1 MSEPSY
7 LGLIHNAALLLALVF
22 LFDLMVGKRRLENTH
37 FWQVFLGLLL
47 GGIGIILMNTPWVL
61 AQGVIFDTRSVL
73 LGISGLFFGIIPTVI
88 AICITAVFRIFQ
100 GGAAVWM
107 GVCVILATGTIGIL
121 WRRFLHKPLEALSG
135 WELYLFG
142 LLIHLVMLAFAFV
155 LPWEMAL
162 QVLMNIALPVALI
175 YPLATLAL
183 GLLLIG
189 RLRRERMAEEHI
201 RSEGRLKSLVDV
213 LQQPILSVQEFLNFS
228 LDHAIRL
235 TNSKIGYIY
244 FYSEDRKE
252 FILNAWS
259 KGVMEEC
266 AVQNPQTCYEL
277 EKTGIWGEAVRQ
289 QKPIL
294 INNFEAH
301 NPLRKGYPEG
311 HVRLNKFLTVPV
323 FNQGHIVAVVGVA
336 NKATDYDESDVLQ
349 LTLLMDGVWKVV
361 EREKAKEGLRQSE
374 ERYAAIVDNLPNA
387 MIHIFDREF
396 RYVFN
401 AGQGLA
407 SAGLTDEML
416 VGKSVFDILGSE
428 LGHFVAEHYQRVLAG
443 EVVYFEGHYAGQYF
457 VVHAAPLRDKQ
468 GNITQIL
475 ALSLDITARRKAEE
489 DLQHAQA
496 ELQHLLSGSEQ
507 ARRALRSVLE
517 DQKTAEEKLRQLN
530 SELEQRVL
538 ERTAQLANANKELEA
553 FAYSV
558 SHDLRA
564 PLRAL
569 DGFSGALLADYQDQL
584 DEQGKHFL
592 ARIQEASRKMGQLI
606 EDLLNLSR
614 VTRREINLEPVD
626 LSTLALEVAHDLQ
639 AQDSER
645 SIEFDITPNL
655 LVRADPNLL
664 KIALVNL
671 LSNAVKFSGKRPR
684 AHIQVGRV
692 EQSGRP
698 VYYVRDNGVGFN
710 MAYADKL
717 FAPFQRLH
725 SAQEFPG
732 TGIGLVIV
740 QRIIARHGGR
750 LWPEAAVDQGATFY
764 FTLESA

>member
-22 LFDLMVGKRRLENTH
+22 LFDWMLGKRRLENARL
-37 FWQVFLGLLL
+37 WQVFLGVLL

-107 GVCVILATGTIGIL
+107 GVCVILASGIIGIL
-121 WRRFLHKPLEALSG
+121 WGRFLRKPLEALSG

-142 LLIHLVMLAFAFV
+142 LFIHFMMLACAFV
-155 LPWEMAL
+155 LPWKMAL
-162 QVLMNIALPVALI
+162 QVLKNIALPVLLI

-189 RLRRERMAEEHI
+189 RLRQERMAGERI
-201 RSEGRLKSLVDV
+201 RSEERLKSLVDV
-213 LQQPILSVQEFLNFS
+213 LQQPMRSVQEFLDFS
-228 LDHAIRL
+228 LEQAIHL

-252 FILNAWS
+252 FILNTWS
-259 KGVMEEC
+259 KGVMDEC
-266 AVQNPQTCYEL
+266 AVLNPQTCYEL
-277 EKTGIWGEAVRQ
+277 ERTGVWGEAVRQ

-301 NPLRKGYPEG
+301 NPLKKGYPEG
-311 HVRLNKFLTVPV
+311 HVHLNKFLTVPI

-361 EREKAKEGLRQSE
+361 ESEKAEEGRRQSD

-387 MIHIFDREF
+387 LIHIFDREF

-401 AGQGLA
+401 AGQGLV
-407 SAGLTDEML
+407 SAGLSKEML
-416 VGKSVFDILGSE
+416 VGKSIFDVLGIE
-428 LGHFVAEHYQRVLAG
+428 TGEFVAEHYQRVLAG
-443 EVVYFEGHYAGQYF
+443 EVVHFEGHYAGQYF
-457 VVHAAPLRDKQ
+457 AVHAAPLRDKQ

-475 ALSLDITARRKAEE
+475 ALSFDITARRKAEE

-496 ELQHLLSGSEQ
+496 ELQQLLSGSEQ

-538 ERTAQLANANKELEA
+538 ERTAQLANANQELEA

-569 DGFSGALLADYQDQL
+569 DGFSGALLANYQDQL

-606 EDLLNLSR
+606 EDLLNLSH
-614 VTRREINLEPVD
+614 VTRRDMNLEQVD
-626 LSTLALEVAHDLQ
+626 LSTLALEVAHELQ

-664 KIALVNL
+664 KIALFNL
-671 LSNAVKFSGKRPR
+671 LSNAVKFSSKRPR
-684 AHIQVGRV
+684 AHIRVGRV
-692 EQSGRP
+692 EQSGKP

-710 MAYADKL
+710 MDYADKL
-717 FAPFQRLH
+717 FTPFQRLH
-725 SAQEFPG
+725 SIHEFPG
-732 TGIGLVIV
+732 TGIGLVTV

-750 LWPEAAVDQGATFY
+750 IWPEASVDQGATFY

>member
-7 LGLIHNAALLLALVF
+7 LGLIQNAALLLALVF
-22 LFDLMVGKRRLENTH
+22 LFDLMLGKRRLENTR
-37 FWQVFLGLLL
+37 FWQVLLGILL
-47 GGIGIILMNTPWVL
+47 GGVGVILMNTPWVL
-61 AQGVIFDTRSVL
+61 ALGVIFDTRSVL
-73 LGISGLFFGIIPTVI
+73 LGISGLFFGPIPTIIAMVI
-88 AICITAVFRIFQ
+88 AAAFRIYQ

-107 GVCVILATGTIGIL
+107 GVCVILASGIIGIL
-121 WRRFLHKPLEALSG
+121 WGRFLRKPLEALSG
-135 WELYLFG
+135 WDLYLFG
-142 LLIHLVMLAFAFV
+142 LLIHFVMLACAFV

-162 QVLMNIALPVALI
+162 QVLKNIVLPVLLI

-189 RLRRERMAEEHI
+189 RLRRERMTEERI
-201 RSEGRLKSLVDV
+201 RSEVRLKSLVAV
-213 LQQPILSVQEFLNFS
+213 LQKPMRSVQEFLDFS
-228 LDHAIRL
+228 LEQAIRL

-252 FILNAWS
+252 FILNTWS
-259 KGVMEEC
+259 KGVMDEC
-266 AVQNPQTCYEL
+266 AVLNPQTCYEL
-277 EKTGIWGEAVRQ
+277 EKTGVWGEAVRQ

-294 INNFEAH
+294 INNFEAD

-323 FNQGHIVAVVGVA
+323 FNQEHIVAVVGVA

-349 LTLLMDGVWKVV
+349 LTLLMDGVWKAV
-361 EREKAKEGLRQSE
+361 EREKAEEGQRQSD
-374 ERYAAIVDNLPNA
+374 ERYAAIVNNLPNA
-387 MIHIFDREF
+387 LIHIFDREF

-407 SAGLTDEML
+407 SAGLTNEML

-443 EVVYFEGHYAGQYF
+443 EVVHFEGQYTGQYF

-475 ALSLDITARRKAEE
+475 ALSLDITVRRKAEE
-489 DLQHAQA
+489 ELQHAQS
-496 ELQHLLSGSEQ
+496 ELKQLLSGSEQ

-517 DQKTAEEKLRQLN
+517 DQKTAEEKLKQLN
-530 SELEQRVL
+530 SELEQRVQ
-538 ERTAQLANANKELEA
+538 ERTAQLATTNKELEA

-569 DGFSGALLADYQDQL
+569 DGFSAALLADYQDQL
-584 DEQGKHFL
+584 DDQGKHFL
-592 ARIQEASRKMGQLI
+592 ARIQEASRRMGQLI

-614 VTRREINLEPVD
+614 VTRREMNLEPVD

-639 AQDSER
+639 TQVSER

-671 LSNAVKFSGKRPR
+671 LSNALKFSGKRTR
-684 AHIQVGRV
+684 AHIQIGMI
-692 EQSGRP
+692 EQSGKP
-698 VYYVRDNGVGFN
+698 VYYVSDNGVGFN
-710 MAYADKL
+710 MAYAGKL

-725 SAQEFPG
+725 SVQEFPG

-764 FTLESA
+764 FTLESE